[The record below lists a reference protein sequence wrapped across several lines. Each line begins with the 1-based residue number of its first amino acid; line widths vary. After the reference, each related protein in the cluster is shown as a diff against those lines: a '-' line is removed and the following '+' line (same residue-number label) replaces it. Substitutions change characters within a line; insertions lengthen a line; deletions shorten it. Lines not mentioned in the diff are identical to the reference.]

1 MVSPLLC
8 GLREYKISIKNVL
21 PFDRYIHIRIIT
33 QMNPLQC
40 AFLQIKLG
48 ILTSN
53 RIHTIHHISI
63 IEDQVFK

>member
-1 MVSPLLC
+1 MWFV
-8 GLREYKISIKNVL
+8 RIQNFYKNILS
-21 PFDRYIHIRIIT
+21 FDRYVHIRI
-33 QMNPLQC
+33 MNPLQC

-53 RIHTIHHISI
+53 RIHTIRHISI

>member
-1 MVSPLLC
+1 MVSQLLC
-8 GLREYKISIKNVL
+8 GLCEYNISIKSIL
-21 PFDRYIHIRIIT
+21 SFDRYVHIRI
-33 QMNPLQC
+33 

>member
-8 GLREYKISIKNVL
+8 GLCEYNISIKNIL
-21 PFDRYIHIRIIT
+21 SFDRYVHIRI
-33 QMNPLQC
+33 

-53 RIHTIHHISI
+53 RIHTTHHISI

>member
-1 MVSPLLC
+1 MLSQLLC
-8 GLREYKISIKNVL
+8 GLCEYEISI
-21 PFDRYIHIRIIT
+21 RIYYLLID
-33 QMNPLQC
+33 MSIFVLQC
-40 AFLQIKLG
+40 DFLQIKLG